1 MLALGVSFVLFCFF
15 ASYYLSTGML
25 KGLFDLLSLVIAP
38 FHQNVN
44 YGFFI
49 HTFEKTSWK

>member
-1 MLALGVSFVLFCFF
+1 MVTLGVSYVFF